1 MATIFSPTPTRPST
15 ASQDPDREFNIC
27 LVGGGGVGTIA
38 AVVLEK
44 SQRAKVTVVLRGN
57 YGVVSKEGFD
67 IESVDHGQL
76 KGWKP
81 SRVVPSI
88 EEATFSA
95 RPAHTN
101 PLPTGAA
108 TPMESPR
115 ERYDFVVL
123 CTKQLPDQYSLS
135 SMIAPL
141 ITPGV
146 TAIVLIQNG
155 IFIHVPFTT
164 SFPTNVTLS
173 AVSMIGSYTEGANR
187 VRQIGPDKLQIGA
200 HYHPGVTDDISTE
213 RTQTFIEMYSSGGA
227 ASCTLAPDVMLA
239 RWTKLLWNAPFN
251 GLCALMEMSVGEVQR
266 SGAREKMVE
275 PMMREIVSIAKADGT
290 QLTEELVQEMLWRSP
305 ETSEYRPSMLLDREN
320 RRPMEI
326 EVVLGDAVRR
336 GRELGIEA
344 KVLESVYE
352 LLCLVRWRQS
362 KPRTR
367 GRCISGEC

>member
-15 ASQDPDREFNIC
+15 ATQDPDRDFNIC

-44 SQRAKVTVVLRGN
+44 SKRAKVTVVLRGN

-81 SRVVPSI
+81 SRV
-88 EEATFSA
+88 
-95 RPAHTN
+95 
-101 PLPTGAA
+101 
-108 TPMESPR
+108 ESPR
-115 ERYDFVVL
+115 ERYDFLVL

-135 SMIAPL
+135 SMTAPL

-164 SFPTNVTLS
+164 SFPTNVTMS

-187 VRQIGPDKLQIGA
+187 VKQIGPDKLQIGA
-200 HYHPGVTDDISTE
+200 HYHPGVPDDISAE
-213 RTQTFIEMYSSGGA
+213 RTRTFIEMYSSGGA
-227 ASCTLAPDVMLA
+227 ASCTLAPDMMLA

-251 GLCALMEMSVGEVQR
+251 GLCALMEITVGEVQR

-275 PMMREIVSIAKADGT
+275 PMMREIVAIAKADGT
-290 QLTEELVQEMLWRSP
+290 QLTEESVQEMLWRSP
-305 ETSEYRPSMLLDREN
+305 DTSEYRPSMLLDREN

-352 LLCLVRWRQS
+352 LLCLLRWRQS
-362 KPRTR
+362 NQKDEGPMHI
-367 GRCISGEC
+367 G

>member
-15 ASQDPDREFNIC
+15 ATQDLDREFNVC

-38 AVVLEK
+38 ALVLEK
-44 SQRAKVTVVLRGN
+44 SKRARVTLVLRGS
-57 YGVVSKEGFD
+57 YGVVSEEGFD

-88 EEATFSA
+88 EEAAFSA

-108 TPMESPR
+108 TPMEPLR
-115 ERYDFVVL
+115 ERYDFLVL
-123 CTKQLPDQYSLS
+123 CTKQLPAQYSLS
-135 SMIAPL
+135 SMAAPL

-164 SFPTNVTLS
+164 AFPTNVTMS
-173 AVSMIGSYTEGANR
+173 AVSMIGSHTEGANR

-200 HYHPGVTDDISTE
+200 HYHHGVPDDISAE
-213 RTQTFIEMYSSGGA
+213 RTQRFIEMYSSGGA
-227 ASCTLAPDVMLA
+227 ASCTLAPDIMLA
-239 RWTKLLWNAPFN
+239 RWSKLLWNAPFN
-251 GLCALMEMSVGEVQR
+251 GLCALMGMSVGEVQR

-275 PMMREIVSIAKADGT
+275 PMMREIAAIAKADGT
-290 QLTEELVQEMLWRSP
+290 QLTEESVQDMLWRSP
-305 ETSEYRPSMLLDREN
+305 EASEYRPSMLLDREN
-320 RRPMEI
+320 GRPMEI
-326 EVVLGDAVRR
+326 DVILGDAVSR

-344 KVLESVYE
+344 KVTESVYE

-362 KPRTR
+362 NPKE
-367 GRCISGEC
+367 GLGCMG